1 MTDQQASG
9 KGMVIMVTD
18 PRLLERT
25 GGIVQGMSGSPIMQN
40 GYLVG
45 AVSHV
50 FVNDPTKGYGC
61 LAEWMI
67 MEGISTTNVEN
78 GGNMTQ

>member
-1 MTDQQASG
+1 MII
-9 KGMVIMVTD
+9 KVTD
-18 PRLLERT
+18 PDLLART

-67 MEGISTTNVEN
+67 MEGISTNNVEIS
-78 GGNMTQ
+78 GNMTQ